1 MLPTGAPVSNSD
13 KLQQQMSIL
22 INLLIS
28 EGFSRQPGVKQIKS
42 KTFLNERKSDET
54 AGELLELFKKM
65 QKRVNLL
72 ENEFEKVESENLHQ
86 DQGYEIFFV
95 L

>member
-1 MLPTGAPVSNSD
+1 
-13 KLQQQMSIL
+13 MSIL

-42 KTFLNERKSDET
+42 NTFLNERKSDEP

-86 DQGYEIFFV
+86 DQGYKIFFV

>member
-1 MLPTGAPVSNSD
+1 MLPTGAPVSNSH

-28 EGFSRQPGVKQIKS
+28 EGFSRQPGVQQHKS
-42 KTFLNERKSDET
+42 STFLNERKSNEP
-54 AGELLELFKKM
+54 AGEVLELFKKM

-86 DQGYEIFFV
+86 DQGYKIFFV

>member
-1 MLPTGAPVSNSD
+1 MN
-13 KLQQQMSIL
+13 IL

-28 EGFSRQPGVKQIKS
+28 EGSSRHTGVKQVRS
-42 KTFLNERKSDET
+42 NAFSTGRKSDEP
-54 AGELLELFKKM
+54 AGELLELLKKT

-86 DQGYEIFFV
+86 D
-95 L
+95 

>member
-1 MLPTGAPVSNSD
+1 
-13 KLQQQMSIL
+13 MSIL

-42 KTFLNERKSDET
+42 NTFLNERKSDEP

-95 L
+95 HRLYS